1 MPVIFLP
8 DDGNDNEDCE
18 SAGDSKMSS
27 FGFMSFAMAVVNA
40 VINNA
45 NNVNNNNNNNNN
57 NDNNNNNN
65 IGNINVANSNNDV
78 NNMNMVTAGRRRM
91 LMKNTENQLLGNIS
105 SNVKD
110 LTFGNNNKSSLA
122 GNLTTLEEDNPIK
135 TISIGYID
143 TNNHSL
149 NHDNLET
156 SNMNRSPYNIHENNL
171 VEKFHDGLIHLFDNT
186 KLRLSKL
193 IHQLHKRH
201 QISTIDID
209 EIESTIDSV
218 IKHIAKIK
226 RFLITKL
233 RQISI
238 KIMSYLVF

>member
-8 DDGNDNEDCE
+8 DDGNDDEDCE
-18 SAGDSKMSS
+18 SSGDSKMSS

-91 LMKNTENQLLGNIS
+91 LMKNTDNQLFSNKS
-105 SNVKD
+105 SNAKD
-110 LTFGNNNKSSLA
+110 LTSGSNNRSSLS
-122 GNLTTLEEDNPIK
+122 GKLTTIEEDNPIK

-143 TNNHSL
+143 INNNSL
-149 NHDNLET
+149 NHENLET
-156 SNMNRSPYNIHENNL
+156 SSMNRSPYNIHGDNL
-171 VEKFHDGLIHLFDNT
+171 VEKFHDGLIHLIDNT

-193 IHQLHKRH
+193 VHQLHKRY
-201 QISTIDID
+201 QLSSINIDAIKSL
-209 EIESTIDSV
+209 INSV
-218 IKHIAKIK
+218 IKTVPKIK